1 MKFSIDFLKTTA
13 KDFLAGARILIVL
26 LGLLLIVLII
36 SLVVDI
42 NNKITET
49 ENTISISATGEVYAA
64 PDLVLTSFSVL
75 TEAETV
81 IEALAENTEKMNAV
95 IAFVKNEGVAD
106 KDIKTT
112 GFNIY
117 PRYEWYKAGSCW
129 PPCPS
134 GRRVL
139 VAYEVRQTLQVKVRD
154 MAKIGI
160 IVQGATEE
168 GANQVS
174 DLQFTIDDED
184 ELKKQA
190 RTQAIDEAKTK
201 AETLAAQ
208 LDVNLGKVVEFNES
222 GVYPR
227 YYMMEMEET
236 AMGKGGGE
244 DLQIET
250 GENKIS
256 VTVTITYEIY

>member
-1 MKFSIDFLKTTA
+1 MRISIDFLKNTA
-13 KDFLAGARILIVL
+13 KDFLSGAKVL
-26 LGLLLIVLII
+26 LVLLSLLLLA
-36 SLVVDI
+36 LVVSIVIDI
-42 NNKITET
+42 NDKITES
-49 ENTISISATGEVYAA
+49 ENTISVSATGEVYAA
-64 PDLVLTSFSVL
+64 PDLALTSFSVM
-75 TEAETV
+75 TEAATV
-81 IEALAENTEKMNAV
+81 VKALSENTEKMNAV
-95 IAFVKNEGVAD
+95 IAFVKSEEVAD

-117 PRYEWYKAGSCW
+117 PRYEWYEKGTCF

-139 VAYEVRQTLQVKVRD
+139 VGYEVRQTLQVKIRD
-154 MAKIGI
+154 MAKIGV
-160 IVQGATEE
+160 IVQGATDQ

-174 DLQFTIDDED
+174 NLQFTIDDED

-190 RTQAIDEAKTK
+190 REQAIDEAKSK

-208 LDVNLGKVVEFNES
+208 LEVRLGKVVQFTES
-222 GVYPR
+222 GVFPR
-227 YYMMEMEET
+227 YYAMEEA
-236 AMGKGGGE
+236 AMGRGGGE

-250 GENKIS
+250 GENKIE